1 MIWEQSVSIIVML
14 TKCSENNMVCE
25 MGGGVISECIELFY
39 KNTECLY
46 PKNM

>member
-25 MGGGVISECIELFY
+25 MGGGDGGGCGGDLRMYEIIL
-39 KNTECLY
+39 
-46 PKNM
+46 